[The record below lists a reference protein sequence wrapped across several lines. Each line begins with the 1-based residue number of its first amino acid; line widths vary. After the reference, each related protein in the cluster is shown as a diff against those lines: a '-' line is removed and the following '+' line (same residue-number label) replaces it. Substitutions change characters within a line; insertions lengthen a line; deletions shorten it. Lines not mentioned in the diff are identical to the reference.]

1 MATYKELRVWKES
14 MNLSI
19 LIYRITKK
27 LPSDERRGLTDQMR
41 RASVSIV
48 SNIAEG
54 YGRLSDGDLLR
65 FLKISLGSA
74 YELDTQVDLSK
85 YLSYIDEATYNDLT
99 ERLNVIIKMLLSL
112 IYRRNHGMDSFDVKN

>member
-27 LPSDERRGLTDQMR
+27 FPSDERRGLTDQMR

>member
-14 MNLSI
+14 MNLSV

-27 LPSDERRGLTDQMR
+27 FPSDERRGLTDQMR